1 MSRNIRKAND
11 YWSYY
16 RDGGS
21 LYLLQFK
28 ERCARKL
35 RAKGVEIF
43 SRREL
48 EEHMYRKFRVH
59 ELNPAGHLIGN
70 NTPEPYRRSYG
81 AVIPVTVRKTRRST
95 VKPMAITWSP

>member
-59 ELNPAGHLIGN
+59 ELNPEQLAMVQNDHCRAPDRKQYTGTI
-70 NTPEPYRRSYG
+70 P
-81 AVIPVTVRKTRRST
+81 AVIRGRDSGNC
-95 VKPMAITWSP
+95 